1 MQVQLDDKGLVPAIA
16 QDAKTGQVLM
26 MAYMDAE
33 ALRRTLE
40 SGQAWFYSRSRRE
53 LWHKGATSGHY
64 LNVRGVSL
72 DCDGDTILLQVEP
85 TGPACHTGATSCFF
99 TPLAK
104 GGVEFPDLSGPAA
117 PRDVLR
123 ELAAVIEERKRTK
136 PESSYTA
143 KLLQGGIDRVGQKVI
158 EEAGEAALAA
168 MKPDKASVA
177 SEVADLWYH
186 TLVLLAACDLKPE
199 DVWEELRKRRK

>member
-40 SGQAWFYSRSRRE
+40 SGQAWFYSRSRKE

-104 GGVEFPDLSGPAA
+104 EGLDIAKAPAA
-117 PRDVLR
+117 LRDVLR

-168 MKPDKASVA
+168 MKPDKTSVA